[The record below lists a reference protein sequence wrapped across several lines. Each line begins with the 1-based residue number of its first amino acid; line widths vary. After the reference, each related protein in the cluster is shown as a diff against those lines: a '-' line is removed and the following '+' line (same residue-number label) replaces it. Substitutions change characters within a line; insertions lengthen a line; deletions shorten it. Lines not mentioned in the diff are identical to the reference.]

1 MKGQKGRVL
10 ISSIFAVL
18 LCPGVPGGWEWG
30 GGVLPVHGLY
40 GKALSKRGTFPRFQ
54 VYIGVE
60 AY

>member
-30 GGVLPVHGLY
+30 GGYFLY
-40 GKALSKRGTFPRFQ
+40 MAYTGRLFPKEVPFLGFR
-54 VYIGVE
+54 YI
-60 AY
+60 